1 MLSQAYLNPNKS
13 MKRQLKTNP
22 FTTYRDP
29 KTGQW
34 FVIKPVA

>member
-1 MLSQAYLNPNKS
+1 MLPQPHPKPKPS
-13 MKRQLKTNP
+13 MKRKLKTNP

-34 FVIKPVA
+34 FVVKPMS